1 MSTQGQV
8 TEQPKQLPSRAKI
21 VIIGGGV
28 GGTSVAYHLAQL
40 GEKDV
45 VLVDRSDLTSGSTFH
60 SAGLV
65 GQLRADPTLTKMNM
79 YSVELY
85 RKLEQSQTPASW
97 RECGSIKIASSK
109 ERMAEIRRQIGWAKT
124 FGLDLVEIS
133 TKQAQEL
140 FPLLDP
146 TDVVGGCYMAS
157 DGQVD
162 PSQLT
167 QAMAAGARSGGV
179 KIFTHTRVL
188 AINTQRNRIKSVST
202 DKGVIE
208 CEIVINCG
216 GMYASEIGRLV
227 DVRIPV
233 IPMSHQYL
241 ITENFLPDDAKFLPS
256 LRDPDNLIYFRQEVK
271 GLVMGGYERN
281 SKPFTAS
288 YDAYDQ
294 IPADFNSKLL
304 PEEWDRF
311 EEIATNAAKR
321 VPKMSEVGLKNF
333 INGPEGFT
341 PDNEF
346 CLGETTVGGFY
357 VAAGFCA
364 HGIAGAGG
372 IGKVVAEW
380 VVAGEPTMD
389 LWHMDIKRFA
399 DAYKSPR
406 FTLERVTENYEA
418 YYDIHYPL
426 EERMSARGES
436 KSPIYDWH
444 KENHA
449 IFGEKA
455 AWERVNYYHN
465 PTEKLDDS
473 LRPQGWVGK
482 NWHPAVSLEHHAT
495 RNAAGLFDE
504 SSFAKIKVGGARAGE
519 FLNQVCAANVVKGVG
534 KTTYTQALNKKG
546 GIESDYT
553 ITQSGESEFLIITG
567 TAFLNHDKG
576 WLDKQVREL
585 NYDQVEIVDITKEL
599 ACFGIWGPASRVI
612 LQSLTDADLSNDGF
626 AFMNSK
632 EISVAGVALRATRIT
647 YVGELGWEL
656 YIPRDN
662 ALKVWL
668 EIIAAGKSHGL
679 RVCGYRA
686 IESLRLEKGYRAWA
700 GEINSETNPY
710 EAGLGFAVST
720 KKDNFIGKAALDKVK
735 DKLSRKLMA
744 IVFDDIKQVAMGNE
758 PIFINN
764 QVVGR
769 VKSAGQGYTINKA
782 IAYAYLPV
790 EHANVG
796 SEIEVEMFGIKSKA
810 TIAAEPLFDPKG
822 EKIKS

>member
-1 MSTQGQV
+1 MSEQGV
-8 TEQPKQLPSRAKI
+8 PSRARI

-28 GGTSVAYHLAQL
+28 GGTSVAYHLAEL
-40 GEKDV
+40 GERDV
-45 VLVDRSDLTSGSTFH
+45 VLLERSDLTSGSTFH

-85 RKLEQSQTPASW
+85 RKLEQSPTPASW
-97 RECGSIKIASSK
+97 RECGSIKIASSR
-109 ERMAEIRRQIGWAKT
+109 ELMAEIKRQIGWAKT

-133 TKQAQEL
+133 TKDAQDL

-146 TDVVGGCYMAS
+146 TDVVGGCHMAS

-167 QAMAAGARSGGV
+167 QAMAAGARAAGV
-179 KIFTHTRVL
+179 KILTNTRVL
-188 AINTQRNRIKSVST
+188 SIQVNDARVSSVTT
-202 DKGVIE
+202 DKGEIE
-208 CEIVINCG
+208 CEIVVNCG
-216 GMYASEIGRLV
+216 GMFAAEIGRMV
-227 DVRIPV
+227 DVRIPIV
-233 IPMSHQYL
+233 PMSHQYL
-241 ITENFLPDDAKFLPS
+241 ITENFLSDDVEFLPS

-271 GLVMGGYERN
+271 GLVMGGYERK

-288 YDAYDQ
+288 YDSYDQ
-294 IPADFNSKLL
+294 IPENFNSRLL

-311 EEIATNAAKR
+311 EEIASNAAKR
-321 VPKMSEVGLKNF
+321 VPRMSEVGLKNF

-346 CLGETTVGGFY
+346 CLGETSVGGFY

-372 IGKVVAEW
+372 IGKVAAEW
-380 VVAGEPTMD
+380 IVAGEPTMD

-399 DAYKSPR
+399 DAYQSPR

-426 EERMSARGES
+426 EERLSARNEN

-444 KENHA
+444 KENFA
-449 IFGEKA
+449 VFGEKA
-455 AWERVNYYHN
+455 SWERVNYYHN
-465 PTEKLDDS
+465 PREKLDDS
-473 LRPQGWVGK
+473 LRPLGWVGK
-482 NWHPAVSLEHHAT
+482 NWHPAVALEHHAT
-495 RNAAGLFDE
+495 RNTAGLFDE
-504 SSFAKIKVGGARAGE
+504 SSFAKIRVIGERAGE
-519 FLNQVCAANVVKGVG
+519 FLNLVCAANVVKGID

-553 ITQSGESEFLIITG
+553 ITQTGADEFLIITG
-567 TAFLNHDKG
+567 TAFLQHDKG
-576 WLDKQVREL
+576 WLEKQAREL
-585 NYDQVEIVDITKEL
+585 NFGSVEIADITKDL
-599 ACFGIWGPASRVI
+599 ACFGIWGPNSRKI
-612 LQSLTDADLSNDGF
+612 MQTLTDADLSNEAFG
-626 AFMNSK
+626 FMNSK
-632 EISVAGVALRATRIT
+632 VIKVAGEEVRATRIT

-656 YIPRDN
+656 YIPQER
-662 ALKVWL
+662 ALKIWIEL
-668 EIIAAGKSHGL
+668 IAAGADFGL
-679 RVCGYRA
+679 RACGYRA

-720 KKDNFIGKAALDKVK
+720 KKDNFIGKPALIKAK
-735 DKLSRKLMA
+735 ENINRKLTA
-744 IVFDDIKQVAMGNE
+744 IIFDDIREVAMSND
-758 PIFINN
+758 PIFING
-764 QVVGR
+764 QVIGR

-790 EHANVG
+790 EHASVG
-796 SEIEVEMFGIKSKA
+796 STVEIEMFGEKKRAVI
-810 TIAAEPLFDPKG
+810 TAEPIFDPKG
-822 EKIKS
+822 ARIKN